1 MILGGTN
8 SREYKKMTDEPV
20 EYFRANKI
28 GEFVGHNQKFEIRSR
43 LDNTTDSGYKNRR
56 IRVGI
61 DVGGTFTKA
70 IAIDMSTGGIVGR
83 STMPTTHKSNQGV
96 ATGILQVLSDV
107 MNKFEIQNSEVE
119 LIAHSTTQAVNALL
133 EGDTVKVGIIGMG
146 VSLEKSNIIK
156 RTNIRE
162 VALGG
167 SDKKYIKTCYRYL
180 DTSVYLGEEKV
191 RSLILE
197 LLDEG
202 AKVLVVSEAY
212 GVDDPSNED
221 FVEDVAR
228 SRIKGIDIKNFPV
241 IAAHDLT
248 GIYGLEIRTMTAVIN
263 ASILPKAANTAEF
276 VEYAVR
282 QKLGMANKTSI
293 KVMKGDGGIT
303 DIDAFKSKPIIT
315 VLSGPAASVA
325 GALLHLKVLNGVFI
339 EVGGT
344 STNVSVIKD
353 GKPKVNY
360 ATIVQHPTCIRS
372 LDVRVVN
379 VAGGSIVMLSNDKRK
394 IIDVGPRSAH
404 IAGLEYSCY
413 AEPSELQGG
422 TIIRFKPEIN
432 DVFAINRSTST
443 FESGNTGNEQTM
455 IYAVIK
461 GKGLTSDPEKKENST
476 EKLFAITTTCA
487 ANALGLIPNDDY
499 AKGNSESAKIALSIL
514 AREINTSME
523 NAARQILD
531 IATDKILHIV
541 HPMLKEYDLEYNKRG
556 GFLLNRKGNK
566 EQLSSDDGTGSINNF
581 VIVGGG
587 GGASVLVPRVART
600 LNMTYKKAEHA
611 EIISSIGV
619 AAAMIHEELERTVD
633 LNPKSEEVSRLMDEV
648 KELALAKGAL
658 PESITIQ
665 SEYISDRSV
674 LRVTATGNMSLDIG
688 TANSREISNHEA
700 EDIARSLFGIV
711 STENSGVLD
720 DDIGETDRNMTL
732 KRVDFNM
739 KNYHIFECE
748 KKVKSL
754 IGFISRSQKKQ
765 ISLLVLDKYG
775 RMRLSLTDV
784 NIIKGTKQEVLT
796 ELNIL
801 LGSHINSTEENSS
814 DKNGRFRLSKN
825 KAVKYQDLP
834 PQVHLLDDIRLI
846 DFSNLT
852 SSENLSKVIRDE
864 VQKSSSKDILA
875 VIKK

>member
-1 MILGGTN
+1 MAA
-8 SREYKKMTDEPV
+8 EPV
-20 EYFRANKI
+20 EYLQTNKI
-28 GEFVGHNQKFEIRSR
+28 GEFVGHNQEFEIRSPS
-43 LDNTTDSGYKNRR
+43 DNLTNPGYKNRR

-70 IAIDMSTGGIVGR
+70 VAIDMSTGGIVGK
-83 STMPTTHKSNQGV
+83 STLSTTHKSNQGV
-96 ATGILQVLSDV
+96 AMGILQVLSDV

-156 RTNIRE
+156 RTNIKG

-167 SDKKYIKTCYRYL
+167 NGKKYIKTCYRYL
-180 DTSVYLGEEKV
+180 DTSAYLAEEKV

-197 LLDEG
+197 LIREG
-202 AKVLVVSEAY
+202 AKVLVISEAY

-221 FVEDVAR
+221 FVENVAR
-228 SRIKGIDIKNFPV
+228 ATFTWSDLKVPV

-263 ASILPKAANTAEF
+263 ASILPKAANTARF

-282 QKLGMANKTSI
+282 EKLGISKNTSI
-293 KVMKGDGGIT
+293 KVMKGDGGVT
-303 DIDAFKSKPIIT
+303 DIDAFETKPIIT

-344 STNVSVIKD
+344 STNVCVIKD

-379 VAGGSIVMLSNDKRK
+379 VAGGSIVMLSKDKQK
-394 IIDVGPRSAH
+394 ILDVGPRSAH
-404 IAGLEYSCY
+404 IAGLEYSCF
-413 AEPSELQGG
+413 AEPFELEEG
-422 TIIRFKPEIN
+422 TIVPFRPQIEDDSALKHSTNAYESDTNGIE
-432 DVFAINRSTST
+432 RS
-443 FESGNTGNEQTM
+443 M

-461 GKGLTSDPEKKENST
+461 GRSRTNGLEKEGNSR
-476 EKLFAITTTCA
+476 ERLFAITTTCA
-487 ANALGLIPNDDY
+487 ANALGLIPDDDY

-523 NAARQILD
+523 DAAQQILD
-531 IATDKILHIV
+531 IATEKILHIV
-541 HPMLKEYDLEYNKRG
+541 YPMLKEYDLAYNKPK
-556 GFLLNRKGNK
+556 GFLLNRKGIKDHFGND
-566 EQLSSDDGTGSINNF
+566 EGNRTNNSF
-581 VIVGGG
+581 VIIGGG
-587 GGASVLVPRVART
+587 GGASVLAPHLART
-600 LNMTYKKAEHA
+600 LNMNYKKAEHA
-611 EIISSIGV
+611 EVISSIGV

-633 LNPKSEEVSRLMDEV
+633 VNPKPEEVSLLMDEV
-648 KELALAKGAL
+648 KELALSKGAL
-658 PESITIQ
+658 PESVTIQ
-665 SEYISDRSV
+665 SEYVSERSV

-688 TANSREISNHEA
+688 TANSREISNREA
-700 EDIARSLFGIV
+700 EDIARDIFGTPSIQN
-711 STENSGVLD
+711 TKGLEGNIRG
-720 DDIGETDRNMTL
+720 IDRNMTVN
-732 KRVDFNM
+732 RIDFNV

-748 KKVKSL
+748 KKIKNL

-765 ISLLVLDKYG
+765 ISILILDKYG
-775 RMRLSLTDV
+775 RVRLSLTDV
-784 NIIKGTKQEVLT
+784 NVIKGTKQEVLT
-796 ELNIL
+796 GLLIL
-801 LGSHINSTEENSS
+801 LGSPLDPTRGNDD
-814 DKNGRFRLSKN
+814 DKLGRFQRSKSMG
-825 KAVKYQDLP
+825 VKQWDLP

-852 SSENLSKVIRDE
+852 SSENLSKVIKDE
-864 VQKSSSKDILA
+864 IQKSSSKDILA

>member
-1 MILGGTN
+1 MAA
-8 SREYKKMTDEPV
+8 EPV
-20 EYFRANKI
+20 EYLQANKI
-28 GEFVGHNQKFEIRSR
+28 GEFVSHNQEFEVSSPSDYPTSR
-43 LDNTTDSGYKNRR
+43 VDKNRR

-70 IAIDMSTGGIVGR
+70 VAINMSTGLIVGK
-83 STMPTTHKSNQGV
+83 STLPTTHKSNQGV
-96 ATGILQVLSDV
+96 AMGILQVLSDV

-156 RTNIRE
+156 RTNIRD

-180 DTSVYLGEEKV
+180 DTSVYLDEEKV

-197 LLDEG
+197 LLQEG

-221 FVEDVAR
+221 FVEEVAR
-228 SRIKGIDIKNFPV
+228 SRITGIDVKYIPV

-282 QKLGMANKTSI
+282 QKLGISNNTSI
-293 KVMKGDGGIT
+293 KVMKGDGGVT
-303 DIDAFKSKPIIT
+303 DIDAFKTKPILT

-344 STNVSVIKD
+344 STNVCVIKD

-372 LDVRVVN
+372 LDVRVAN
-379 VAGGSIVMLSNDKRK
+379 VAGGSIVILSNDKRK
-394 IIDVGPRSAH
+394 ILDVGPRSAH
-404 IAGLEYSCY
+404 IAGLEYSCF
-413 AEPSELQGG
+413 AEPSELQEG
-422 TIIRFKPEIN
+422 TIIRFNPEI
-432 DVFAINRSTST
+432 DDDLVIKHSTSKY
-443 FESGNTGNEQTM
+443 ESGTIGNGHNM

-461 GKGLTSDPEKKENST
+461 GKGSTSGLGEKENST
-476 EKLFAITTTCA
+476 ERLFAITTTCA
-487 ANALGLIPNDDY
+487 ANALGLIPDDDY

-523 NAARQILD
+523 NAAKQILD

-541 HPMLKEYDLEYNKRG
+541 HPMLKEYDLAYNKQG

-566 EQLSSDDGTGSINNF
+566 EVFSSDEGSWTNNNF

-587 GGASVLVPRVART
+587 GGASVLVPHVART

-611 EIISSIGV
+611 EVISSIGV

-633 LNPKSEEVSRLMDEV
+633 VNPKSEEVSQLMDEV

-674 LRVTATGNMSLDIG
+674 LRVTATGNISLDIG
-688 TANSREISNHEA
+688 TANSREISNNEA
-700 EDIARSLFGIV
+700 EDIARNLSGTV
-711 STENSGVLD
+711 SIQDSDGPKD
-720 DDIGETDRNMTL
+720 GIGENDRNMTL
-732 KRVDFNM
+732 KRIDFNM

-754 IGFISRSQKKQ
+754 IGFFSRSQKKQ
-765 ISLLVLDKYG
+765 ISILILDKYG
-775 RMRLSLTDV
+775 RVRLSLADV
-784 NIIKGTKQEVLT
+784 NIIKGAKQEVLT
-796 ELNIL
+796 ELLIL
-801 LGSHINSTEENSS
+801 LGSHVDSTEENND
-814 DKNGRFRLSKN
+814 DKNGRFRHSKN
-825 KAVKYQDLP
+825 RGVKYQDLP

-852 SSENLSKVIRDE
+852 SSQNLSKVIRDE

>member
-1 MILGGTN
+1 MAA
-8 SREYKKMTDEPV
+8 EPV
-20 EYFRANKI
+20 EYLETNKI
-28 GEFVGHNQKFEIRSR
+28 GEFVGHNQEFEIRSPS
-43 LDNTTDSGYKNRR
+43 DNLTNPGYKNRR

-70 IAIDMSTGGIVGR
+70 VAIDMSTGGIVGK
-83 STMPTTHKSNQGV
+83 STLSTTHKSSQGV
-96 ATGILQVLSDV
+96 AMGILQVLSDV
-107 MNKFEIQNSEVE
+107 MNKFEIQNSEME

-156 RTNIRE
+156 RTNIKG

-167 SDKKYIKTCYRYL
+167 NGKKYIKTCYRYL
-180 DTSVYLGEEKV
+180 DTSAYLAEEKV

-197 LLDEG
+197 LIREG
-202 AKVLVVSEAY
+202 AKVLVISEAY

-221 FVEDVAR
+221 FVENVAR
-228 SRIKGIDIKNFPV
+228 ATFTGSDLKVPV

-263 ASILPKAANTAEF
+263 ASILPKAANTARF

-282 QKLGMANKTSI
+282 EKLGISKNISI
-293 KVMKGDGGIT
+293 KVMKGDGGVT
-303 DIDAFKSKPIIT
+303 DIDAFETKPIIT

-344 STNVSVIKD
+344 STNVCVIKD

-372 LDVRVVN
+372 LDVRVAN
-379 VAGGSIVMLSNDKRK
+379 VAGGSIVILSNDKRK
-394 IIDVGPRSAH
+394 ILDVGPRSAH
-404 IAGLEYSCY
+404 IAGLEYSCF
-413 AEPSELQGG
+413 AEPSELQEG
-422 TIIRFKPEIN
+422 TIIRFNPEI
-432 DVFAINRSTST
+432 DDDLVIKHSTSKY
-443 FESGNTGNEQTM
+443 ESGTIGNGHNM

-461 GKGLTSDPEKKENST
+461 GKGSTSGLGEKENST
-476 EKLFAITTTCA
+476 ERLFAITTTCA
-487 ANALGLIPNDDY
+487 ANALGLIPDDDY

-514 AREINTSME
+514 ARELNISME
-523 NAARQILD
+523 NAAKQILD
-531 IATDKILHIV
+531 IATAKILHIV
-541 HPMLKEYDLEYNKRG
+541 HPMLKEYDLAHIKQG

-566 EQLSSDDGTGSINNF
+566 EVFSSDEGSWTNNNF

-587 GGASVLVPRVART
+587 GGASVLVPHVART

-611 EIISSIGV
+611 EVISSIGV

-633 LNPKSEEVSRLMDEV
+633 VNPKSEEVSQLMDEV

-688 TANSREISNHEA
+688 TANSREISNNEA
-700 EDIARSLFGIV
+700 EYIARNLSGTVSIQGSDGPKDGIGD
-711 STENSGVLD
+711 N
-720 DDIGETDRNMTL
+720 DRNMTL
-732 KRVDFNM
+732 KRIDFNM

-754 IGFISRSQKKQ
+754 IGFFLRSQKKQ
-765 ISLLVLDKYG
+765 ISILILDKYG
-775 RMRLSLTDV
+775 RVRLSLADV
-784 NIIKGTKQEVLT
+784 SIIKGTKQEVLT
-796 ELNIL
+796 ELLIL
-801 LGSHINSTEENSS
+801 LGSHVDSTEENND
-814 DKNGRFRLSKN
+814 DKNGRIRHSKN
-825 KAVKYQDLP
+825 RGVKYQDLP
-834 PQVHLLDDIRLI
+834 QQVHLLDDIRLI

-852 SSENLSKVIRDE
+852 SSQNLSKVIRDE